1 MASERIMDMNYVHRP
16 PINHQDY
23 FPTTASVTHD
33 NRSGRSPSLMKVS
46 SMIIQDYTAPTQ

>member
-1 MASERIMDMNYVHRP
+1 MTSERKMDMNYVHRP

-23 FPTTASVTHD
+23 FPSTASVTHD

-46 SMIIQDYTAPTQ
+46 SMIIQDYTTPTQ